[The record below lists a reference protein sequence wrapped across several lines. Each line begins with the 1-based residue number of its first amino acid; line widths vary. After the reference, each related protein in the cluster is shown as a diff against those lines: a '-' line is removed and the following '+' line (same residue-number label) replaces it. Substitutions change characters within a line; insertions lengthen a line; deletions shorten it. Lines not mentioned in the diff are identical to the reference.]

1 MISYNL
7 DSQIASIPSVVGKT
21 IADVNVP
28 RLDPDRPV
36 SFVGVG
42 TSLHAARIAS
52 DWVTTLSN
60 GAVRSR
66 AVDAHD
72 YGTWSTILP
81 NEQTIVISHRGTKTF
96 PHASLARARG
106 AGAATL
112 AVVGEAAPEQ
122 AADTTVRACPD
133 ETAGTFTVSY
143 LTSLAILA
151 KLAASLDSTT
161 QGQFASA
168 LVDLPAALEKTLSM
182 GDPAAVAARISNL
195 EALLIV
201 GFGLDFATAQEAAL
215 KIKEGAWM
223 WTEGMSPEFALH
235 GTPASYHRGIAGILI
250 DPAHD
255 DRGRM
260 SRLGQVLD
268 DLGMITIRVMRDSD
282 ASGLGFVTPHPLLQ
296 PMSSILPLQRLTA
309 ELARKR
315 GTDPDTMHGG
325 REPWRSVMTGIRL

>member
-1 MISYNL
+1 MTSFNL
-7 DSQIASIPSVVGKT
+7 DTQIASIPEIVGKT
-21 IADVNVP
+21 IADLDVP
-28 RLDPDRPV
+28 ALDAGHPV

-81 NEQTIVISHRGTKTF
+81 NEQSVVISHRGTKTF

-106 AGAATL
+106 AGARTL

-122 AADTTVRACPD
+122 AADFTVRACPD

-143 LTSLAILA
+143 LSSLAILA
-151 KLAASLDSTT
+151 KLAVSLDTT
-161 QGQFASA
+161 SGGEFAAA
-168 LVDLPAALEKTLSM
+168 LEELPGALEKTLSM
-182 GDPAAVAARISNL
+182 GDPVGVASHVADL

-201 GFGLDFATAQEAAL
+201 GFGIDLATAQEAAL

-250 DPAHD
+250 DPPHD
-255 DRGRM
+255 DGGRM
-260 SRLGQVLD
+260 NRLGEVLE
-268 DLGMITIRVMRDSD
+268 DLGMITIRVMRDEDS
-282 ASGLGFVTPHPLLQ
+282 SGLGFVTPHPLLQ
-296 PMSSILPLQRLTA
+296 PMCSILPLQRLTA

-325 REPWRSVMTGIRL
+325 REPWRTVMTGIRL